1 MFMCYDLIK
10 KNRLSD
16 KETLATKPQQDTKE
30 TQVDIAKWKKPIW
43 KAMGCR
49 HPTLWHSGKG
59 RTGESK

>member
-30 TQVDIAKWKKPIW
+30 TQVDIAK
-43 KAMGCR
+43 
-49 HPTLWHSGKG
+49 
-59 RTGESK
+59 